1 METSRKDRTVV
12 YSVCFAN
19 GVGEAMEEEAWS
31 CFARLPPGLADQSVV
46 LSLNW
51 LKPKPTPDEFDLKS
65 DEIEGPPRRRNVR
78 IRGLSIGTIILLAL
92 GALVMPA
99 TESTPQIAEFDH
111 QQSSV
116 LAIWAAASL
125 GLVALTLFARTSMAD
140 ARFQRASPRRLAY
153 EEALRRFGTID
164 AWRRTRA
171 ETGFWSNKLD
181 ETGFEREVAELL
193 AGQFKTGQVMV
204 TRAENDYGVDVLLCA
219 DKQRIVAQCKQWK
232 GQRIGATDVR
242 ALAGAKAYF
251 GADRALLITLSG
263 PTEEIEQCA
272 DIAEAQN
279 IELWDAATI
288 ADRARALQDD

>member
-1 METSRKDRTVV
+1 MD
-12 YSVCFAN
+12 
-19 GVGEAMEEEAWS
+19 EEAWS

-51 LKPKPTPDEFDLKS
+51 LKPKPTPDEFDLKP
-65 DEIEGPPRRRNVR
+65 DEIDGPPRRRNIRVR
-78 IRGLSIGTIILLAL
+78 SLSIGTVLLLAL
-92 GALVMPA
+92 GALALPA
-99 TESTPQIAEFDH
+99 IEGTARIGELNPL
-111 QQSSV
+111 QSSV
-116 LAIWAAASL
+116 LAMWAAASL
-125 GLVALTLFARTSMAD
+125 GLVALTLLARTSMAEG
-140 ARFQRASPRRLAY
+140 RYRRATPRRMAY
-153 EEALRRFGTID
+153 EEALRRFGAID
-164 AWRRTRA
+164 TWRHTRS
-171 ETGFWSNKLD
+171 ETVFWSSKLD

-193 AGQFKTGQVMV
+193 AGHFKTGQVMV
-204 TRAENDYGVDVLLCA
+204 TRTENDYGVDVLLCA

-232 GQRIGATDVR
+232 GQRIGAADVR

-263 PTEEIEQCA
+263 PTDEIEQCA